1 MSRVPGK
8 DEIAEENG
16 LILMDLLNKLF
27 RPEMVARS
35 LSLSTIEIFQ

>member
-1 MSRVPGK
+1 MSRVPGR
-8 DEIAEENG
+8 DEIAEENC

-27 RPEMVARS
+27 KPEMVARS